1 MKTVYVGMSG
11 GVDSSVSAALLKEQG
26 FRVVGVYMKNWTQD
40 VAGVACPWKSDLA
53 DARATAAVLDI
64 PFKVFDFQT
73 EYKQHVVDLM
83 VDEYRS
89 GRTPNPD
96 ILCNQEIKFKLFL
109 ETALADGADFIATGH
124 YANTDGKR
132 LLMARDS
139 NKDQTYFLYRV
150 TSRALAHT
158 IFPLSALTK
167 PEVRKLA
174 DRMNLPTATK
184 PDSQGICFIGE
195 VGIKEFLRQYVD
207 VSPGDVID
215 QNNGK
220 SLGRHEGAIYYT
232 IGQRHG
238 LGLGG
243 GTPYY
248 VTGKDMITNTVYVTT
263 DSNDQKLDSSSFNLI
278 DTHWIGQPP
287 LPSKTYQFRSRHRAA
302 LINSSL
308 KLLPDGNYSVTLES
322 PERAV
327 TPGQSAVFY
336 DQTIVMGGGMVA

>member
-1 MKTVYVGMSG
+1 
-11 GVDSSVSAALLKEQG
+11 
-26 FRVVGVYMKNWTQD
+26 
-40 VAGVACPWKSDLA
+40 
-53 DARATAAVLDI
+53 
-64 PFKVFDFQT
+64 
-73 EYKQHVVDLM
+73 
-83 VDEYRS
+83 
-89 GRTPNPD
+89 
-96 ILCNQEIKFKLFL
+96 
-109 ETALADGADFIATGH
+109 
-124 YANTDGKR
+124 
-132 LLMARDS
+132 MARDS

-150 TSRALAHT
+150 TSRALART

-195 VGIKEFLRQYVD
+195 VGIKEFLRQYVE

-220 SLGRHEGAIYYT
+220 CLGRHEGAIYYT

-263 DSNDQKLDSSSFNLI
+263 DSSDQKLDSSSFNLI